1 MRTKLSLLRNETEIT
16 TRALNA
22 LEYFHHLLSNET
34 AVKKINENVYFWKQY
49 ERAIITQI
57 FIGIRRLF
65 ENKKDTF
72 NFQAFINHCKANIDE
87 FSYASFEKRR
97 LPDNTIR
104 PEYLDEY
111 MKHIYIPKEE
121 DFNSLARVVKNNS
134 KRIHG
139 FYLDIS
145 SKIYA
150 HAALTDFQEINA
162 ILGQVQIHEIEAGL
176 SALWHVYEQ
185 IWNLHENGQEPSFS
199 ISSLYKFKGEVQR
212 SLDKQIFGTV

>member
-22 LEYFHHLLSNET
+22 LEYFHHLLSDDA
-34 AVKKINENVYFWKQY
+34 AVNIINENIYFWKQY
-49 ERAIITQI
+49 EKAIITQI

-65 ENKKDTF
+65 ENQKDTF
-72 NFQAFINHCKANIDE
+72 NFQTFINYCKTNIDE

-97 LPDNTIR
+97 LPDNIVR
-104 PEYLDEY
+104 PKYLDDY
-111 MKHIYIPKEE
+111 MTHIYIPKEE
-121 DFNSLARVVKNNS
+121 DFNNLARVVRDNS

-139 FYLDIS
+139 FYLNIS

-150 HAALTDFQEINA
+150 HAALTDFQEINTA
-162 ILGQVQIHEIEAGL
+162 LRQVQIHEIEAGL

-185 IWNLHENGQEPSFS
+185 IWNLYENGQEPSFS
-199 ISSLYKFKGEVQR
+199 ISCPYKFKSEVQR
-212 SLDKQIFGTV
+212 SLYKQIFGTA